1 MAVSVSGNISSVVY
15 GKGDI
20 CLKLNP
26 FDNFRLFTLY
36 EDWRSDD
43 RKPIDLSNGQKIY
56 LVFKSK
62 KKEIRI
68 PEYDEINSAYTVD
81 KVNGQ
86 VLFKISKKNAIDI
99 LAMDTRVF
107 YITRQYD
114 ITDYTGEKVLSSD
127 EEVLY
132 TGQWKDESS
141 NTVDNYTTQIKNLM
155 NLLEE
160 RNKQIKDLQ
169 ESNVRLIQQN
179 AELSTSLAELQEEN
193 DKTTKRLNEVETQ
206 LIQYESGNEYDGV
219 VIEGETATHHTI
231 ITGQTL
237 KGKQYKYTEEQ
248 LSNILKDYEIKI
260 SK

>member
-1 MAVSVSGNISSVVY
+1 MAITVKGNVSSVVY

-20 CLKLNP
+20 CLKINP

-62 KKEIRI
+62 NKEIRI
-68 PEYDEINSAYTVD
+68 PEYDMIDSDYTVD

-86 VLFKISKKNAIDI
+86 VLFKISRKNAVDI

-107 YITRQYD
+107 YITRIYD
-114 ITDYTGEKVLSSD
+114 VTDYTGEKVLSSD

-141 NTVDNYTTQIKNLM
+141 NTVDNYTSQIKNLM
-155 NLLEE
+155 SLLEE

-169 ESNVRLIQQN
+169 ETNAKLLEQN
-179 AELSTSLAELQEEN
+179 AQFATTLTTLQDDYDKVVADMTTLETKLEEY
-193 DKTTKRLNEVETQ
+193 ETGNV
-206 LIQYESGNEYDGV
+206 YEGTV
-219 VIEGETATHHTI
+219 VGEGTHHTI
-231 ITGQTL
+231 ITGA
-237 KGKQYKYTEEQ
+237 KYTEDQ
-248 LSNILKDYEIKI
+248 LKEALKDLQTVYQD
-260 SK
+260 

>member
-1 MAVSVSGNISSVVY
+1 MAVSIKGNTSSVVY

-62 KKEIRI
+62 NKEIRI
-68 PEYDEINSAYTVD
+68 PEYDMIDSDYTVD

-86 VLFKISKKNAIDI
+86 VLFKIAKKQAVDI

-107 YITRQYD
+107 YITRIYD
-114 ITDYTGEKVLSSD
+114 ITDYTGEKVLSSE

-132 TGQWKDESS
+132 TGQWKDETS
-141 NTVDNYTTQIKNLM
+141 NTVDNYTAQLKNLM
-155 NLLEE
+155 DIVNE
-160 RNKQIKDLQ
+160 RNKQIQDLQ
-169 ESNVRLIQQN
+169 ESNVKLMEQN
-179 AELSTSLAELQEEN
+179 TDFATTLTTLQEEN
-193 DKTTKRLNEVETQ
+193 DKLLSEIAALEAKLAE
-206 LIQYESGNEYDGV
+206 YEAGNEYNGMV
-219 VIEGETATHHTI
+219 VGEGTHHTV
-231 ITGQTL
+231 ITGRTL
-237 KGKQYKYTEEQ
+237 NGNEYTEEQ
-248 LSNILKDYEIKI
+248 LADALKTLEIKV
-260 SK
+260 SE